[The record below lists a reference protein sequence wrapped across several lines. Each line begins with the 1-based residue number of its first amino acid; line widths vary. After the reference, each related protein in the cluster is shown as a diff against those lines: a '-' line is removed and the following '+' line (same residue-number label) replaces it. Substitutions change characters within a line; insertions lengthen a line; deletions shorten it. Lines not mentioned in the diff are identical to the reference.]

1 LPETSGTYNS
11 ETGEL
16 TVYESREKL
25 KELLDFFDKYGESG
39 NNYTNVSLRRFIMK
53 NKILVSIVL
62 TLSVAINGMSQ
73 TFLVDTAKLNSSY
86 RKLVGQPN
94 TIERQKAFFDA
105 FPNTWSEFITTYQ
118 YVSKK
123 DYDLTMY
130 RLAQKQIEAL
140 GGRVTLINDSLYC
153 RKIVN
158 VAIGG
163 VLDADAPSYYRDLL
177 HRVMWDK
184 MDVMLYTISQLRKG
198 HQMLFWQF
206 YWSSNV
212 KSKPL
217 ETEFYRLSKLNID
230 SYPEEMKIMKTAFD
244 YFYDG
249 VNIDGGYL
257 KE

>member
-1 LPETSGTYNS
+1 
-11 ETGEL
+11 
-16 TVYESREKL
+16 
-25 KELLDFFDKYGESG
+25 
-39 NNYTNVSLRRFIMK
+39 MK
-53 NKILVSIVL
+53 NRTLFAIIFVVL
-62 TLSVAINGMSQ
+62 ASFASKSQ
-73 TFLVDTAKLNSSY
+73 TFLVDTAKLNSSF
-86 RKLVGQPN
+86 RELVDKPN

-105 FPNTWSEFITTYQ
+105 FPNTWIEFVTTYQ

-130 RLAQKQIEAL
+130 RLAQKQVEAL

-163 VLDADAPSYYRDLL
+163 LLDADAPNYYKNLL
-177 HRVMWDK
+177 HKVMWNK

-198 HQMLFWQF
+198 HQMQFWQF

-217 ETEFYRLSKLNID
+217 ETEFFRLSKLNID
-230 SYPEEMKIMKTAFD
+230 SYPEEMKIMKIAYD